1 MAIVALMEL
10 LGPLAQLLGM
20 IVLILFGVAGV
31 IALIKT
37 LIKPILFI
45 SGCVTLCYLI
55 YIYVQMGGG

>member
-10 LGPLAQLLGM
+10 LGPMAQLLGM

>member
-1 MAIVALMEL
+1 MATVALMEL
-10 LGPLAQLLGM
+10 LGPLAHLLGM

-55 YIYVQMGGG
+55 YIYMQMGGG

>member
-55 YIYVQMGGG
+55 YIYVQMGCG

>member
-20 IVLILFGVAGV
+20 VVLILFGVAGV

-55 YIYVQMGGG
+55 YIYVQMGCG